1 MKLQEEAA
9 PEPGTKIMF
18 KKPTKR
24 KEASQDDS
32 SVSKRYKG
40 RSHHAYAQQNC
51 RCLVDTLILVCAAHS
66 LESSVSGYGYHL
78 TFWWLFDVTYAA

>member
-24 KEASQDDS
+24 KEVSQDDS
-32 SVSKRYKG
+32 SISKRYVG
-40 RSHHAYAQQNC
+40 LSRSFAHIQRFCDVQNNNGNFE
-51 RCLVDTLILVCAAHS
+51 VYSKMIT
-66 LESSVSGYGYHL
+66 
-78 TFWWLFDVTYAA
+78 